1 MSDKEVSI
9 CKSVIVSPIFC
20 DDIFHKA
27 LTREYEREKNS

>member
-9 CKSVIVSPIFC
+9 CNSVTVSSIFC

-27 LTREYEREKNS
+27 LAKDYERRKNS